1 MSDKHSTHRLLKAAA
16 LAGAAWA
23 YAVSPRPP
31 FLRRLESA
39 SLTPSSAQKDPA
51 PLVPDTPF
59 AHRGLHDAGSGYP
72 QTGEDDGLSHE
83 ADTYR
88 ILARNL
94 ARDAGYGAGAPP
106 AAAIAPE
113 NTLPAF
119 EAACRAGYGIELDLQ
134 LTADGQ
140 VVVFHDDTLARAAGL
155 SASIADLTYDELC
168 RIPLFAGEDMSG
180 TAGYTGKPKAADDAP
195 VSAADTDL
203 QPWQQHAPLFAD
215 VLGLVDARVPLIVE
229 YKAQGRRVKKELL
242 EKGDRL
248 LQAYQGP
255 YVVESFDPLAM
266 GWYRLYRPRVL
277 RGQLADRQELSLLV
291 PGAPSMATR
300 AVDALG
306 GAALADV
313 VSRPDF
319 VAMDWHMW
327 DSATLAVAG
336 DMGAQRVAWTV
347 RSAQEALQCV
357 DRFDRI
363 IFEGFIPQW
372 GVFGRSQ
379 RNA

>member
-1 MSDKHSTHRLLKAAA
+1 MTKHSTHRLLKTAA

-23 YAVSPRPP
+23 YTVSPRPP

-39 SLTPSSAQKDPA
+39 SLTPSSAQTDPA

-72 QTGEDDGLSHE
+72 QAEEGDGLSHE
-83 ADTYR
+83 TDTYR

-94 ARDAGYGAGAPP
+94 ARDAGYGAGAPS
-106 AAAIAPE
+106 AAAVAPE

-168 RIPLFAGEDMSG
+168 RIPLFAGNSMSG
-180 TAGYTGKPKAADDAP
+180 TAGHEGEPGEAGAFLESAPAAL
-195 VSAADTDL
+195 AA
-203 QPWQQHAPLFAD
+203 WQQHAPLFAD
-215 VLGLVDARVPLIVE
+215 VLGLVDGRVPLIVE
-229 YKAQGRRVKKELL
+229 YKAQGGRVKKELL

-291 PGAPSMATR
+291 SGAPSMAAR

-306 GAALADV
+306 GAALADI

-327 DSATLAVAG
+327 DSATAAVAG

>member
-39 SLTPSSAQKDPA
+39 SLTPSTAQKDPA
-51 PLVPDTPF
+51 PMVPDTPF

-72 QTGEDDGLSHE
+72 QTGEGDDLTRE

-88 ILARNL
+88 TL
-94 ARDAGYGAGAPP
+94 ARDLAREAGYGAGAPQGV
-106 AAAIAPE
+106 AIAPE

-155 SASIADLTYDELC
+155 SGAIADLTYDELC
-168 RIPLFAGEDMSG
+168 RIPLFAGQDMSG
-180 TAGYTGKPKAADDAP
+180 AAGHEGEPGQARAFLDTAPAA
-195 VSAADTDL
+195 L
-203 QPWQQHAPLFAD
+203 KPWQQHAPLFAD

-229 YKAQGRRVKKELL
+229 YKAQGGHVKKELL
-242 EKGDRL
+242 AKGDRL

-327 DSATLAVAG
+327 DSATAAVAG

-347 RSAQEALQCV
+347 RSAREALQCV

-379 RNA
+379 HNA

>member
-1 MSDKHSTHRLLKAAA
+1 MSENHSTHRLLKAAA

-39 SLTPSSAQKDPA
+39 SLTPSSVQKDPA
-51 PLVPDTPF
+51 PMVPDTPF

-72 QTGEDDGLSHE
+72 QAGEGDGLSHE

-88 ILARNL
+88 TL
-94 ARDAGYGAGAPP
+94 ARDLAREAGYGTDAPQG
-106 AAAIAPE
+106 AAIAPE

-134 LTADGQ
+134 LTVDGQ

-155 SASIADLTYDELC
+155 SEAISDLTYDELC
-168 RIPLFAGEDMSG
+168 RIPLFAGRDMSG
-180 TAGYTGKPKAADDAP
+180 TAGHEGRPGEAGAFLA
-195 VSAADTDL
+195 SASAL
-203 QPWQQHAPLFAD
+203 EPWQQHAPLFAD
-215 VLGLVDARVPLIVE
+215 VLGLVDGRVPLIVE
-229 YKAQGRRVKKELL
+229 YKAQGGRVKKELL
-242 EKGDRL
+242 KKGDRL

-277 RGQLADRQELSLLV
+277 RGQLADRRELALLV
-291 PGAPSMATR
+291 PGAPSLAAR
-300 AVDALG
+300 AIDALG

-327 DSATLAVAG
+327 DSVTAAAAG

-347 RSAQEALQCV
+347 RTAQEALQCV